1 MPESQLEPHGAT
13 GVAPRLRALPS
24 VDRVLADPALDNVRD
39 TLPAP
44 LITAAVREVLEEA
57 RTAILAGAQ
66 TTPTLP
72 ELAGRAAATAVD
84 ASTGGLRHVINAT
97 GVIIHTNLG
106 RAPLSLSALRAVN
119 NAGAYSNLE
128 YDLAAGVRGSRY
140 SHAASILQR
149 VTGCQ
154 DAIVVNNNAA
164 ALVLVLSCFAQ
175 GKDVILSRGQSVE
188 VGGGFRIPEVMQTGG
203 ANLVEV
209 GTTNRTYTRD
219 YAQAITSNTSMLMR
233 VHASNFRIV
242 GFTTEPATDDLAELA
257 HSNNLLLV
265 DDIGSG
271 ALLDTAFYGLHPEP
285 TAQDSLRAGAD
296 LILFSGDKLLG
307 GPQCGIILGKAPLI
321 ALLRKHPLTRALR
334 VDKITLAALEATL
347 LHYLRGEAEREIP
360 VWHMISM
367 SGQAIEQ
374 RAQAW
379 AAYLRAAGVTCSVM
393 QGESAI
399 GGGSLPGETLPTHL
413 LSVPLTEQLAG
424 KKAALLRR
432 QPTPVI
438 ARVEAGVLLLDPRTV
453 LEAEEQVLLE
463 SLVRVL
469 S

>member
-1 MPESQLEPHGAT
+1 MPESQPDLYHANGASSH
-13 GVAPRLRALPS
+13 LRALPA
-24 VDRVLADPALDNVRD
+24 VDRVLADPALDHVRD

-44 LITAAVREVLEEA
+44 LITAAVREVLEAA

-66 TTPTLP
+66 STPTLS
-72 ELAGRAAATAVD
+72 ELARSAAATAAH
-84 ASTGGLRHVINAT
+84 ASTAGLRHVINAT

-106 RAPLSLSALRAVN
+106 RAPLSLSALQAIN
-119 NAGAYSNLE
+119 NAASYSNLE
-128 YDLAAGVRGSRY
+128 YDLASGERGSRY
-140 SHAASILQR
+140 IHAVTILQR
-149 VTGCQ
+149 VTGCE
-154 DAIVVNNNAA
+154 DALVVNNNAA
-164 ALVLVLSCFAQ
+164 ALVLVLACFAQ

-188 VGGGFRIPEVMQTGG
+188 IGGGFRIPEIMQTGG

-219 YAQAITSNTSMLMR
+219 YAHAITPNTSMLMR

-242 GFTTEPATDDLAELA
+242 GFTTEPNTAELAELA
-257 HSNNLLLV
+257 HASGLVLV

-271 ALLDTAFYGLHPEP
+271 ALLDTASYGLHPEP

-296 LILFSGDKLLG
+296 LVLFSGDKLLG
-307 GPQCGIILGKAPLI
+307 GPQCGIILGKASLI
-321 ALLRKHPLTRALR
+321 SLLRKHPLTRALR
-334 VDKITLAALEATL
+334 VDKITLAALVATL
-347 LHYLRGEAEREIP
+347 LHYLKGEAEREIP
-360 VWHMISM
+360 VWRMISLTDPE
-367 SGQAIEQ
+367 IEQ

-379 AAYLRAAGVTCSVM
+379 VDYLSKAGVTCSVLP
-393 QGESAI
+393 GESAI

-413 LSVPLTEQLAG
+413 LAVPLTEQVAG
-424 KKAALLRR
+424 KKAALLRH

-463 SLVRVL
+463 TLVRVL
-469 S
+469 G